1 VLTAYERLRRREPAL
16 LKPDRSYRDYIAWI
30 KKQDLRAAESFWRR
44 LLKGFKSPTPLPNH
58 QIPAPRDA
66 EFGEQQIQL
75 PQSATGKLQQFAQ
88 RHQLT
93 LNTLVQG
100 AWALLLSS
108 LSGREDVVFGV
119 VMSGRS
125 AQVPDVESIVG
136 LFINTLPARATITPD
151 AELTDWL
158 KQLQAQQTELVQY
171 EYSPLARVQAWSE
184 VEPGQ
189 ALFESIFV
197 FENYPGASAPDIYG
211 DLRVGNVRSLERSN
225 YALTVWAIPERELVL
240 RIGYDKRRFH
250 KEWIIQLLNDYQT
263 LLEQI
268 SEALWVKDLLP
279 AKKHKTHKSHH

>member
-1 VLTAYERLRRREPAL
+1 
-16 LKPDRSYRDYIAWI
+16 
-30 KKQDLRAAESFWRR
+30 LRAAESFWRR
-44 LLKGFKSPTPLPNH
+44 LLKGFKSPTQLPDH
-58 QIPAPRDA
+58 QIPAPGDSQYA
-66 EFGEQQIQL
+66 DQQIQFS
-75 PQSATGKLQQFAQ
+75 QSATARLQRFAQ

-108 LSGREDVVFGV
+108 LGQREDVVFGV
-119 VMSGRS
+119 VVSGRS
-125 AQVPDVESIVG
+125 AQVAEIESIVG
-136 LFINTLPARATITPD
+136 LFINTLPARATITAD
-151 AELTDWL
+151 AELTVWL
-158 KQLQAQQTELVQY
+158 KQLQSQQAEMSQY

-197 FENYPGASAPDIYG
+197 FENYPLGSMADVYG
-211 DLRVGNVRSLERSN
+211 DLSAGSVRSVERSN
-225 YALTVWAIPERELVL
+225 YPLTLWAIPDRELVL

-250 KEWIIQLLNDYQT
+250 KEWISQLLQDYQN

-279 AKKHKTHKSHH
+279 TKKHKTHKSHY